1 MKIKSLALLFT
12 LCAALTTPAWAAPV
26 TLESEPYRMW
36 FYNKQQPEK
45 LHAMGQTNRVEF
57 GFAHYF
63 AGMEGENVGV
73 LWRGKIQVP
82 DDRGVW
88 VHFSGRFTLKINGK
102 EVDFDGKRLKFKHL
116 PLKKGL
122 HTVEVRYESAVH
134 ADTAV
139 LNFLSADQQ
148 PLAPKV
154 LTKKLNIKPND
165 VVVFAEVTGR
175 AKQTDDKKPEN
186 RIQDSLIQLPKRNG
200 EQIVILTSSSYSEL
214 ENVEVQP
221 EKGAKIKAIIALPS
235 VGMVSGSSAPVYRV
249 SHDEP
254 EYVHDWWAQDC
265 RCDGGRVLHCSVEKE
280 QAGYHHIKQFSQ
292 TLLGKTPDFWHRQL
306 DGWQSDRQAS
316 RANQAAIKHLRDT
329 QARCGGKL
337 SPTFTNQAPT
347 KQGGEKSW
355 LSQLGFRLPEKG
367 FDVYYFHQDKMSK
380 PVAKDN
386 VPHIAIN
393 HDYVYD
399 EFHNIPSEKFAALWA
414 GYLNVPQN
422 TKMSMQYDLSW
433 SQLRVFLNGKKVF
446 EHRNREEEE
455 EKNKGYFDLMVPKGK
470 NRLEVEYINH
480 WQVVRFA
487 MNPQPKLI
495 QSHQDKAQKLA
506 DNLDYELVY
515 VKVGDIVNQDRTL
528 PITLPKTNKPIVL
541 VLESSYTIFW
551 QIQPSDSP
559 LKAVVIQDGK
569 GMVSG
574 STAPVLRV
582 ADLPT
587 SHWHRPILYADTSDT
602 RAIKNFEKKDF
613 SQEKPVRV
621 RPPLMY

>member
-88 VHFSGRFTLKINGK
+88 LHYSRKFDLKINGEK
-102 EVDFDGKRLKFKHL
+102 VEIYGAVPQFKHL
-116 PLKKGL
+116 PLKKGQ
-122 HTVEVRYESAVH
+122 HTVEVRYESGWH
-134 ADTAV
+134 ADNAV

-148 PLAPKV
+148 ALDPKV

-200 EQIVILTSSSYSEL
+200 EQIVVLTSSSYSEL

-235 VGMVSGSSAPVYRV
+235 VGVVSGSSAPVYRV

-254 EYVHDWWAQDC
+254 EHVHDWWAQDC

-329 QARCGGKL
+329 QARCGGAL

-367 FDVYYFHQDKMSK
+367 FDAYYFHQDKMSK

-386 VPHIAIN
+386 VSHIAMN
-393 HDYVYD
+393 YVYD

-480 WQVVRFA
+480 WHTVGFS
-487 MNPQPKLI
+487 MNPQPKLT

-506 DNLDYELVY
+506 DNPDYELVY

-551 QIQPSDSP
+551 QIQPSASP